1 MNMKKHFSF
10 LITLW
15 WVIALAGAGILLL
28 IVSEKEPRESD
39 AENRYLQGFP
49 ELNVQSLASGEFM
62 DRFED
67 FLSDGFIGRDSVI
80 RFTDEMVNAFNL
92 LNEDEKAEMKAADM
106 EQEITGNLY
115 TAADDSKEET
125 AAQEKERNRAE
136 DGAYEDD
143 PEADG
148 AESEPERDAD
158 PNAYSSG
165 DVVNGKEFL
174 LSENKS
180 YIWYVR
186 HDGALVV
193 SSSYSRK
200 DLETYSGTLRRL
212 LSCLPEDGNVF
223 FTQVPL
229 ASAANRWYDQQKI
242 YVGWGSSVETMLEDC
257 LKGEDRIHVFSTID
271 ILGPHITGD
280 TYMYYHNDHHW
291 TTEGA
296 YLVASEMLKEQGL
309 PVIAYDEYEYKTQR
323 STAHEKGIYDE
334 YNMLYPLLPTVSQVI
349 TQRTKIEEI
358 STVHNYSK
366 NTYRAFTHATQL
378 PYRRFLT
385 GADTGRKCLVICDSF
400 GNNFSSYLFPYYD
413 EVHMCDFRPDKYYD
427 ISKAGGTISEQIE
440 YYGIDDVYV
449 ITSTLNGLSNSN
461 SLVNLKKILG

>member
-1 MNMKKHFSF
+1 MKKQFSF
-10 LITLW
+10 IVTLW
-15 WVIALAGAGILLL
+15 WVIVLAGAGILLL
-28 IVSEKEPRESD
+28 IVSEKKSTESG

-49 ELNVQSLASGEFM
+49 EMSVESLASGDFM

-67 FLSDGFIGRDSVI
+67 FLSDAFFGRDTVI
-80 RFTDEMVNAFNL
+80 RFTDDMLDGFNRL
-92 LNEDEKAEMKAADM
+92 SEDEKAEMKAADM
-106 EQEITGNLY
+106 EAEITGTLY
-115 TAADDSKEET
+115 MAEEDSGREALPQTET
-125 AAQEKERNRAE
+125 AAES
-136 DGAYEDD
+136 D
-143 PEADG
+143 EAVSASET
-148 AESEPERDAD
+148 AESEPAPDTD

-186 HDGALVV
+186 RDGALVV
-193 SSSYSRK
+193 SASYSRK
-200 DLETYSGTLRRL
+200 DLETYSGTLRRI
-212 LSCLPEDGNVF
+212 LSCLPEDGNVL

-229 ASAANRWYDQQKI
+229 ASAANRWYDQQNT
-242 YVGWGSSVETMLEDC
+242 YTGWGSSVETMLEDC

-271 ILGPHITGD
+271 ILAPHIPGD

-296 YLVASEMLKEQGL
+296 YLVACEMLKAQGL
-309 PVIAYDEYEYKTQR
+309 PVIAYDEYKYKSQR
-323 STAHEKGIYDE
+323 SDAHEKGIYDE

-349 TQRTKIEEI
+349 TRRNKIEEI

-427 ISKAGGTISEQIE
+427 ISQVGGTIAEQIA

-461 SLVNLKKILG
+461 SLVNLKRILG